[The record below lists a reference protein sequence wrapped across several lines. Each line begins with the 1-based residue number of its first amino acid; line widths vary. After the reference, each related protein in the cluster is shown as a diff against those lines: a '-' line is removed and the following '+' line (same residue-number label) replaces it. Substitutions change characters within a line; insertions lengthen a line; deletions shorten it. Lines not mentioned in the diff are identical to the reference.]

1 MRALIAAAAAG
12 NPEAQFNLGVMY
24 DNRIDDQGNTASPT
38 DDNGYTISSNRA
50 EAMRW
55 LQRAA
60 EQGLTRAQ
68 ARLAELYAG
77 GTDEPETRI
86 KACKWFTLARANSS
100 GFRLER
106 VQAGYDRICARM
118 TDAQVNTARRRARR
132 WELDHPKIPAA
143 PPKRRASSPVRQAGV
158 MT

>member
-24 DNRIDDQGNTASPT
+24 DNRIDDQGNAASPT
-38 DDNGYTISSNRA
+38 DDNGYAISGNRV

-55 LQRAA
+55 LLRAA

-68 ARLAELYAG
+68 ARLAELYAEA
-77 GTDEPETRI
+77 TDEPETRI
-86 KACKWFTLARANSS
+86 KACKWFTLARANST

-106 VQAGYDRICARM
+106 VRAGYERLCAQM
-118 TDAQVNTARRRARR
+118 TAAQVNAARRRARR
-132 WELDHPKIPAA
+132 WQLDHPKAPAP
-143 PPKRRASSPVRQAGV
+143 PPKRRASSLHRQVGV